1 MWSYT
6 LFYIM
11 EIYHFLANGLY
22 RLVLRGRTTKTLY
35 SCSSLSFTLIL
46 GFFMFNGLLN
56 SSYEWIHEVIVVL
69 NPNKSGMRVWFC
81 IVWPSCVHR
90 TCLNSQRST
99 FIPSELISLVI
110 QILSFLESHW
120 DFEIWVPWRSH
131 GVFRFSF
138 SFSSL

>member
-1 MWSYT
+1 M
-6 LFYIM
+6 I
-11 EIYHFLANGLY
+11 
-22 RLVLRGRTTKTLY
+22 LY
-35 SCSSLSFTLIL
+35 SILHNGDISFPCQWVISISIKGSNHLNLIFL
-46 GFFMFNGLLN
+46 FFFIFYLDSWFFMFNGLLN

-81 IVWPSCVHR
+81 IVWPSCFHR